1 MVKDLLTIVC
11 LSLSV
16 ICASFAL
23 TPAAVEP
30 QGYRVRQPNLYA
42 PHVYADKIDFLARL
56 ENLPGAQ
63 KKQSYWEL
71 SYQLYFLPEANYYE
85 ALKHFPKGGY
95 SPTPEEFPGKILLAS
110 RHQKKTSLSTP
121 EDRTILL
128 SGVDFKAKVPDAQR
142 TMFGVL
148 VTVFAVKIFDAELK
162 TSIYESGMFLTDAS
176 EPDPRDQK
184 QVMPRR
190 TVYLTFDVTPK
201 GTLNYS
207 QRPRFS
213 ASR

>member
-23 TPAAVEP
+23 TSVAAQP
-30 QGYRVRQPNLYA
+30 QGYRTRQPNLYA

-85 ALKHFPKGGY
+85 ALKRFPKGGY
-95 SPTPEEFPGKILLAS
+95 NPTPEEFPGKILLAS
-110 RHQKKTSLSTP
+110 RHQKKTSLGTP

-128 SGVDFKAKVPDAQR
+128 SGVDFKPKVPDAQR

-148 VTVFAVKIFDAELK
+148 MTVFAVKIFDAELK
-162 TSIYESGMFLTDAS
+162 TNIYESGMFLTDAS
-176 EPDPRDQK
+176 DVDPQDQK
-184 QVMPRR
+184 QAIARK
-190 TVYLTFDVTPK
+190 TVYLTFSVSPK

-207 QRPRFS
+207 QRPRI
-213 ASR
+213 